1 MNRTKLLIFLAALCL
16 AIVPLRFADAQS
28 GTYDWEFIFS
38 PSSSYGINYEP
49 NSGWAFECFNT
60 TIGYL
65 TDPGYSSGQY
75 WLPKHSLVTTPIRPS
90 LGQWGQLQTY
100 LEYFRHVELV
110 SATIWLGDAE
120 DGSTWLTDTMAPWQ
134 EREVNALDAY
144 LLSMNYDIFGISGEF
159 FGAING
165 DGTSP
170 YIVVYPEFAG
180 MSSNI
185 LSISMEVDADLSP
198 EQEGDN
204 LGIGI
209 TEIWLRGR
217 GVNPFAG
224 IIPVTDW
231 QTGEVLRYEDFGAW
245 NRACDQFA
253 PTATPGP
260 TNTPTPTFTPSP
272 LPPTNTPEPTATP
285 VTPTETYTPSATST
299 ITQTPTATPVCA
311 PWTYTIDFR
320 TGPYTLS
327 YFNLLQGVHSAGV
340 GYVGT
345 YKYAGT
351 YTSVD
356 SQFHFRL
363 PGPADITSA
372 NVLISAQVAD
382 MARSAWPNGWWVNSI
397 GTSSYD
403 LGVPGSGWSTSVTA
417 SLDNGG
423 TERWYSISNLP
434 ANGVYWFY
442 LQVVS
447 EYGYTPQSSFT
458 NAVHAVQINGTGFNP
473 FTNECAPIPTNTP
486 THTPTAIPPT
496 ATLGPTNTP
505 LPPSN
510 TPHPNPSPTVTP
522 LPFLTVVGTPVTNTP
537 QPPTRTPAPIF
548 QPTYTYVLGTLP
560 PFPGGGSSTPF
571 MTSTPI
577 ALSPTPTG
585 TLTITPAVPGDGDLF
600 IPWPS
605 GIGETAGDIGTVGGA
620 ITNVISNAM
629 SLGRRYLGDFTGTVD
644 SIVTGWRSAPV
655 TAIPG
660 LPRCQTDRLRSELC
674 AIYYILEYTV
684 LGAPLG
690 QIVLQIAI
698 VAVDLFIGTTF
709 VLLARAIL
717 DHLRRILHI

>member
-1 MNRTKLLIFLAALCL
+1 MNRTKLLILLATLCL
-16 AIVPLRFADAQS
+16 AIVPLRTADAQA

-38 PSSSYGINYEP
+38 PASSYNQTSYEP
-49 NSGWAFECFNT
+49 NSGWAFQCFNT

-65 TDPGYSSGQY
+65 TDPGYTSQQY

-110 SATIWLGDAE
+110 SATIWLGDAM
-120 DGSTWLTDTMAPWQ
+120 DGSTWITDSQAPWEEEEIPQ
-134 EREVNALDAY
+134 LDSY
-144 LLSMNYDIFGISGEF
+144 LLSMNYDIFGIAGEF
-159 FGAING
+159 FGPING
-165 DGTSP
+165 DGTAP

-185 LSISMEVDADLSP
+185 LSISMEVDADIDP
-198 EQEGDN
+198 EDEDLN

-245 NRACDQFA
+245 NQACDQFA

-272 LPPTNTPEPTATP
+272 LPATNTPTPTDTPEPTATI
-285 VTPTETYTPSATST
+285 TETPT
-299 ITQTPTATPVCA
+299 ITQTPSATPTTQCVYWRG
-311 PWTYTIDFR
+311 PDDTNFDEYGVTLHIDSGAV
-320 TGPYTLS
+320 TSSNG
-327 YFNLLQGVHSAGV
+327 NLQ
-340 GYVGT
+340 
-345 YKYAGT
+345 
-351 YTSVD
+351 
-356 SQFHFRL
+356 
-363 PGPADITSA
+363 P
-372 NVLISAQVAD
+372 
-382 MARSAWPNGWWVNSI
+382 SI
-397 GTSSYD
+397 GSAY
-403 LGVPGSGWSTSVTA
+403 
-417 SLDNGG
+417 
-423 TERWYSISNLP
+423 
-434 ANGVYWFY
+434 
-442 LQVVS
+442 
-447 EYGYTPQSSFT
+447 YGYTGGYHKHMLYMYVQFPYQVPSITTKQFDWYRPVGPQGGSWTKVTTTSDGTTPYTGYVYGGFGNWGSGGFFSQADYSPSPNLRT
-458 NAVHAVQINGTGFNP
+458 WSVYFESNYSDATSPKMFIDNIQLCGTGLNP
-473 FTNECAPIPTNTP
+473 LP
-486 THTPTAIPPT
+486 THTPSPT
-496 ATLGPTNTP
+496 FTPTITNTPGPTNTP

-560 PFPGGGSSTPF
+560 PWPGGSSTPF
-571 MTSTPI
+571 VTSTPI

-605 GIGETAGDIGTVGGA
+605 GVGETAGDIGGIGGA
-620 ITNVISNAM
+620 ITNVITNAM
-629 SLGRRYLGDFTGTVD
+629 GLGRRYLGDFTGTVD

-660 LPRCQTDRLRSELC
+660 LPRCETDRLRSELC